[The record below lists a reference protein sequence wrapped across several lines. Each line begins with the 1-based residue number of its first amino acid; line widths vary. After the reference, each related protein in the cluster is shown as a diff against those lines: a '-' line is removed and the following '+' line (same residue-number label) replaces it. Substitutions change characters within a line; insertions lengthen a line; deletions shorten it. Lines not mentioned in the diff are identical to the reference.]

1 MINYAK
7 HDEEFY
13 GVFKLVSGDE
23 VLGKAILTNDEQE
36 TLVFISDPVCVQ
48 IVTKESEDG
57 KVHRGMGFCKWMQLS
72 DEDFYIFR
80 EKDIITV
87 SSMSK
92 EVIFMY
98 EAYISDEDPNS
109 GKDSLKADPDQAIG
123 YVGKIDDARKLFE
136 KIFKSKPSNP

>member
-23 VLGKAILTNDEQE
+23 VLGKAVMTEDAGES
-36 TLVFISDPVCVQ
+36 LVFIQDPVCIQ
-48 IVTKESEDG
+48 IVTKEGEDG
-57 KVHRGMGFCKWMQLS
+57 KLHRGMGFTKWMQLS

-98 EAYISDEDPNS
+98 ESFISDEDPAA
-109 GKDSLKADPDQAIG
+109 GKAKLKADPDQASG
-123 YVGKIDDARKLFE
+123 YVGTIDDARKLFE
-136 KIFKSKPSNP
+136 KIFKSKPSNS

>member
-1 MINYAK
+1 
-7 HDEEFY
+7 
-13 GVFKLVSGDE
+13 
-23 VLGKAILTNDEQE
+23 
-36 TLVFISDPVCVQ
+36 
-48 IVTKESEDG
+48 
-57 KVHRGMGFCKWMQLS
+57 MGFCKWMQLS